1 MRATM
6 THQERITGLLRLIN
20 YMMQMLDDR
29 SKRKLC
35 KDKTWLW
42 LHKNY
47 VDIDESRP
55 WYH

>member
-1 MRATM
+1 M
-6 THQERITGLLRLIN
+6 TDRERITGLLRLIN
-20 YMMQMLDDR
+20 YMMHVMDDR
-29 SKRKLC
+29 SKRRLC

-42 LHKNY
+42 LHKLY